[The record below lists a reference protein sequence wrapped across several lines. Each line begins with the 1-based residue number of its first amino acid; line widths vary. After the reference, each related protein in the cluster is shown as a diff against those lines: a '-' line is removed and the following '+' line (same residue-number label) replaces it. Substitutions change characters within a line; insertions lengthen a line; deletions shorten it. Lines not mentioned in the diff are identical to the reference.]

1 MAMVKLEP
9 PARAHNISSS
19 AYSYLIVFIIF
30 GSFLAMTYLMVLSDY
45 SLLQISVL
53 LQQSVNR
60 KKLSHHF
67 EMVSA
72 LAFANKSRG

>member
-30 GSFLAMTYLMVLSDY
+30 GSFLAMTYLIVLSDY
-45 SLLQISVL
+45 SLPHQTLIAIAKTTRPQITSQNLNLNVVEEGVGL
-53 LQQSVNR
+53 
-60 KKLSHHF
+60 
-67 EMVSA
+67 
-72 LAFANKSRG
+72 